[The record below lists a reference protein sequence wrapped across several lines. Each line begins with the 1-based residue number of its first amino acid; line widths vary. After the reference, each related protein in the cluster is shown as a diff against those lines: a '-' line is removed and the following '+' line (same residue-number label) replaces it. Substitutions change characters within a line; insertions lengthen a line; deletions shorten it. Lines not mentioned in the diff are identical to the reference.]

1 MQDKNSITRLP
12 YIMETHENSI
22 SDWNLCKDV
31 VTMIPPAWWRRCV
44 FSCDRSHW
52 WGVIMF
58 VNAPFCDVFISKR
71 WFPRHHRAAPQQPRR
86 RACLVGSTRY
96 AIMTHII
103 VFGDL
108 NAASKLSPVLNVRLN
123 CLGTSAPVIER
134 SFSVTVIT
142 TGAVT
147 SALKIL
153 TAADEIIPQWHE
165 LNFNAI

>member
-1 MQDKNSITRLP
+1 MCSSANVDFPGIT
-12 YIMETHENSI
+12 
-22 SDWNLCKDV
+22 
-31 VTMIPPAWWRRCV
+31 
-44 FSCDRSHW
+44 
-52 WGVIMF
+52 G
-58 VNAPFCDVFISKR
+58 
-71 WFPRHHRAAPQQPRR
+71 PRR
-86 RACLVGSTRY
+86 SSRGDAHASWDQHATIDIV
-96 AIMTHII
+96 THII

-153 TAADEIIPQWHE
+153 TAADEIIPQ
-165 LNFNAI
+165 